1 MITEEDVQHYIERIP
16 PAPAILKQTL
26 TFVNEGELTKAAAA
40 AEDDIALQSYLKKLV
55 NRPIYGFRTEVS
67 DIQQIFGIL
76 GINGAQQVLYNYMLS
91 LLSPSKW
98 ELFHL
103 DEGSFQE
110 IQAHLSRKWHKI
122 LTHLNIDD
130 KDIESAITLLPASII
145 ICEALFKSKQDE
157 VDLLRSTKALDY
169 NTILKHLSG
178 KDLFDICETIAI
190 AWEMPI
196 IVINTIHSAS
206 GLHPSNDPTVNS
218 LGQWMHLLL
227 FYELSGTTAVEA
239 GLNDFIDFQVDYV
252 GEIYEPFMALMEIE

>member
-16 PAPAILKQTL
+16 PSPAILKQTL
-26 TFVNEGELTKAAAA
+26 SFVNEGELTKAASE
-40 AEDDIALQSYLKKLV
+40 AEGDMALQAYLKKLV

-67 DIQQIFGIL
+67 DIHQIFGIL

-103 DEGSFQE
+103 DAVSFQDL
-110 IQAHLSRKWHKI
+110 QAHLSRKWHKI
-122 LTHLNIDD
+122 LTHLSIDN

-157 VDLLRSTKALDY
+157 VNLLRTTSSLDY
-169 NTILKHLSG
+169 NTILKRLSG
-178 KDLFDICETIAI
+178 KDLFEICETIALT
-190 AWEMPI
+190 WEMPPV
-196 IVINTIHSAS
+196 VINIIHSAS
-206 GLHPSNDPTVNS
+206 GLHPDEDPAIDS

-227 FYELSGTTAVEA
+227 FYELSNSTSIEA
-239 GLNDFIDFQVDYV
+239 GLNDFIDFQVEYV
-252 GEIYEPFMALMEIE
+252 ADIYEPFMALMEIE